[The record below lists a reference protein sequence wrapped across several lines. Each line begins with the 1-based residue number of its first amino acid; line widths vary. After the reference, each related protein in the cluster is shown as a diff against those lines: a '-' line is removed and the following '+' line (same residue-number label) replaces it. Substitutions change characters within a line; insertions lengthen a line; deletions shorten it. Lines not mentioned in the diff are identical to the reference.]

1 MAGKKPTPVKPA
13 PSSAQHTGSA
23 APSPK
28 KASAAGKN
36 SEERSTPTK
45 KKPYPE
51 AGAKPK
57 KQQASGGAGTPK
69 KKGKKQQS
77 PGKAEKPAPAATMPT
92 KKQQKEANRE
102 KQQGPGKRKRGVPEG
117 LEPRSPN
124 RASGEG
130 GRGRADACEEE
141 AQGQKG
147 CRRRHD
153 CLQLPHGPGA
163 TADAGR
169 GRHRPRFRRGRL
181 PRQQGLRVF
190 PSPHISSF
198 VFLLCNPVIYASNSL
213 TEYYIKASTVTT
225 RSHLTGLGFITVEPL
240 RFFFSVMPCA
250 ATSCL
255 MNCLTCCKLAGRSPT
270 TFSWCD
276 FTVSRGT

>member
-57 KQQASGGAGTPK
+57 KQQASGEAGTPK
-69 KKGKKQQS
+69 
-77 PGKAEKPAPAATMPT
+77 